1 MIESRFT
8 FVLSNLNL
16 IILNFQYVCMS
27 KCFYI
32 FLSFSLIIF
41 KENLHAQSDSLPTEK
56 LLEEFIITGN
66 YKPTGI
72 DKSVVLTRNI
82 NIEKLQSLGVQNV
95 GDALKFQTNMRLQQD
110 NILGTAVSMQGMSG
124 ENVKILIDGVPQT
137 GRQNGN
143 IDLSQLNL
151 ANVERIEIVEG
162 PLSVQYG
169 TNALAGTINIITK
182 KKTAKPIEGQLNTYY
197 ENIGHANING
207 SFGLRNDNHS
217 ILMSGGRNFFKGWS
231 DVDTSRYMQWKPKIQ
246 YFGDVRYG
254 FTDEKTQISL
264 SGSYFDEYILNR
276 GRPIR
281 PYNENAFDDTY
292 KTQRYNTAFNW
303 SQSLS
308 KSWDANVILSYN
320 HYQRTKNSYY
330 RNLVSLTQTLTEND
344 GDQDTTQFN
353 LYTSRGT
360 ISKSDGKTLNY
371 ELGFDG
377 NLEVGNGLRLKENK
391 QQIGDYA
398 VFASAEWKITEG
410 VTLRPGLR
418 AAYNTS
424 YNAPLI
430 PSLHARWQLN
440 EDWTLRASY
449 GRGFRAPSLKELYFY
464 FVDINHNVRGNE
476 NLLAEK
482 SHNINVSTTFK
493 KVVGNTI
500 YKAEASAFNNVI
512 ENQITLAVLK
522 GGDNA
527 YGYINIGNLK
537 TQGGQVYGEIVLNRL
552 NIGAGASV
560 TKSVNIFEN
569 QNFEATT
576 FELRSNA
583 TYTMPKLG
591 LDFSV
596 WFKHNG
602 RQNGFALN
610 EEGKIMP
617 TYISAFS
624 MADASFGKKL
634 FNNKIAISTG
644 IKNLFNVK
652 NIDSQL
658 VSGVHGSGNGY
669 SPVATGKIIFIKCTF
684 NL

>member
-1 MIESRFT
+1 
-8 FVLSNLNL
+8 
-16 IILNFQYVCMS
+16 MS

-32 FLSFSLIIF
+32 FLSFSLVFF
-41 KENLHAQSDSLPTEK
+41 KENIHAQNDSMPTVK
-56 LLEEFIITGN
+56 LLDEVIITGN
-66 YKPTGI
+66 YTPTGTG
-72 DKSVVLTRNI
+72 KSVILTRNI
-82 NIEKLQSLGVQNV
+82 DIEKLQSLGVQNV

-110 NILGTAVSMQGMSG
+110 NILGTALSMQGLSG

-182 KKTAKPIEGQLNTYY
+182 KKPSKPFAAQINTYT
-197 ENIGHANING
+197 ESVGHINLNG
-207 SFGLRNDNHS
+207 NFGLKYDAHS
-217 ILMSGGRNFFKGWS
+217 LLVSGGRNFFDGWS
-231 DVDTSRYMQWKPKIQ
+231 DVDTSRFKQWKPKIQ

-254 FTDEKTQISL
+254 FTLDKTQIGL

-276 GRPIR
+276 GRPIQ
-281 PYNENAFDDTY
+281 PDNEKAFDDTY

-303 SQSLS
+303 TQSFDNQWNTNL
-308 KSWDANVILSYN
+308 ILAYN
-320 HYQRTKNSYY
+320 KYARTKNSYY
-330 RNLVSLTQTLTEND
+330 RDLVNVSQILTENS
-344 GDQDTTQFN
+344 GDQDTTTFN
-353 LYTSRGT
+353 LFTARAT
-360 ISKSDGKTLNY
+360 ASKIQSKKLSY

-377 NLEVGNGLRLKENK
+377 NLEVGQGLRLKDNK
-391 QQIGDYA
+391 KEIGDYA
-398 VFASAEWKITEG
+398 LFASAEWKITEG
-410 VTLRPGLR
+410 VTLRPGIR
-418 AAYNTS
+418 VAYNTT
-424 YNAPLI
+424 YNAPVI

-464 FVDINHNVRGNE
+464 FVDINHNIRGNE
-476 NLLAEK
+476 NLVAEK
-482 SHNINVSTTFK
+482 SHNINVSTSFK
-493 KVVGNTI
+493 KAVGNTI
-500 YKAEASAFNNVI
+500 YKADLSLFNNII
-512 ENQITLAVLK
+512 ENQITLAILR

-537 TQGGQVYGEIVLNRL
+537 TQGGQAYGEIVLNQL
-552 NIGAGASV
+552 NIGAGASF
-560 TKSVNIFEN
+560 THSMNTFEN

-583 TYTMPKLG
+583 TYTISKLG
-591 LDFSV
+591 LDFNL
-596 WFKHNG
+596 WYKYNG
-602 RQNGFALN
+602 RQSGFVLN

-617 TYISAFS
+617 TYLSAFS
-624 MADASFGKKL
+624 MADASFGKKI
-634 FNNKIAISTG
+634 FNNKLAISTG

-658 VSGVHGSGNGY
+658 VSGGHGSGNGY

>member
-1 MIESRFT
+1 
-8 FVLSNLNL
+8 
-16 IILNFQYVCMS
+16 MS

-32 FLSFSLIIF
+32 FLSFSLLVF
-41 KENLHAQSDSLPTEK
+41 KENIHAQSDSLPAAK
-56 LLEEFIITGN
+56 LLEEVIVTGN

-72 DKSVVLTRNI
+72 DKSVILTRNI

-110 NILGTAVSMQGMSG
+110 NILGTALSMQGMSG

-182 KKTAKPIEGQLNTYY
+182 KKTVKPIEAQLNTYY

-207 SFGLRNDNHS
+207 SFGLKDETHS

-231 DVDTSRYMQWKPKIQ
+231 DVDTSRFMQWKPKIQ

-254 FTDEKTQISL
+254 FTKDKTQIGL

-276 GRPIR
+276 GRPIQ
-281 PYNENAFDDTY
+281 PYFENAFDDTY
-292 KTQRYNTAFNW
+292 KTQRFNTAFNW
-303 SQSLS
+303 AQSFNNQWNTNL
-308 KSWDANVILSYN
+308 ILSYN
-320 HYQRTKNSYY
+320 KYNRTKNSYY
-330 RNLVSLTQTLTEND
+330 RDLVKLSQVMTENA

-353 LYTSRGT
+353 LYTARGT
-360 ISKSDGKTLNY
+360 VLKVQSPNLSY

-377 NLEVGNGLRLKENK
+377 NLEVGQGLRLKESQ

-398 VFASAEWKITEG
+398 AFASAEWKITEG
-410 VTLRPGLR
+410 VTLRPGVR
-418 AAYNTS
+418 VAYNTT
-424 YNAPLI
+424 YNAPVI
-430 PSLHARWQLN
+430 PSLHARWQMN
-440 EDWTLRASY
+440 DAWTLRASY

-464 FVDINHNVRGNE
+464 FVDINHNIRGNE

-482 SHNINVSTTFK
+482 SHNINVSSTFK

-500 YKAEASAFNNVI
+500 YKADVSAFSNVI
-512 ENQITLAVLK
+512 ENQITLAILR

-537 TQGGQVYGEIVLNRL
+537 TQGGQVYGEIVLNNL

-560 TKSVNIFEN
+560 THSINLFEN
-569 QNFEATT
+569 NKFEATT

-591 LDFSV
+591 LDFNV

-617 TYISAFS
+617 TSISAFS
-624 MADASFGKKL
+624 MSDASLGKKM

-644 IKNLFNVK
+644 IKNIFNVK

-658 VSGVHGSGNGY
+658 VSGVHGNGNGY

>member
-1 MIESRFT
+1 
-8 FVLSNLNL
+8 
-16 IILNFQYVCMS
+16 MS

-32 FLSFSLIIF
+32 FLSFSLIVF
-41 KENLHAQSDSLPTEK
+41 KENIHAQSDSLPTAK
-56 LLEEFIITGN
+56 LLDEVIVTGN
-66 YKPTGI
+66 YKPMGI

-110 NILGTAVSMQGMSG
+110 NVLGTAVSMQGLSG

-182 KKTAKPIEGQLNTYY
+182 KKAVKPIDAQLNTYY
-197 ENIGHANING
+197 ENIGHANVNG

-231 DVDTSRYMQWKPKIQ
+231 DVDTSRFMQWKPKIQ

-254 FTDEKTQISL
+254 FTDEKTQIGL

-276 GRPIR
+276 GRPLQ
-281 PYNENAFDDTY
+281 PYLENAFDDTY
-292 KTQRYNTAFNW
+292 KTQRFNTAFNW
-303 SQSLS
+303 SQTLS
-308 KSWDANVILSYN
+308 KSWNTNVILSYN
-320 HYQRTKNSYY
+320 QYLRTKNSYY
-330 RNLVSLTQTLTEND
+330 RDLINLTQMLTENG

-353 LYTSRGT
+353 LYTSRAT
-360 ISKSDGKTLNY
+360 LSKTDGKILNY

-377 NLEVGNGLRLKENK
+377 NLEIGNGLRLKENK

-398 VFASAEWKITEG
+398 VFASAEWKIKENFT
-410 VTLRPGLR
+410 VRPGVR
-418 AAYNTS
+418 MAYNTS
-424 YNAPLI
+424 YNAPVI

-440 EDWTLRASY
+440 NDWTFRASY

-464 FVDINHNVRGNE
+464 FVDINHNIRGNE

-482 SHNINVSTTFK
+482 SHNVNVSTTFK
-493 KVVGNTI
+493 KSVGKTI
-500 YKAEASAFNNVI
+500 YKVEASAFNNVI
-512 ENQITLAVLK
+512 ENQITIATLK

-537 TQGGQVYGEIVLNRL
+537 TQGGQLYGEIVLNRL

-560 TKSVNIFEN
+560 IHSVNVFEN

-583 TYTMPKLG
+583 NYTIPKLG
-591 LDFSV
+591 MDFNV

-602 RQNGFALN
+602 RQNGFVLN

-644 IKNLFNVK
+644 IKNIFNVK

-658 VSGVHGSGNGY
+658 VSGGHGSGDGY

>member
-1 MIESRFT
+1 MR
-8 FVLSNLNL
+8 
-16 IILNFQYVCMS
+16 
-27 KCFYI
+27 KCFFI
-32 FLSFSLIIF
+32 FFLFSLIVF
-41 KENLHAQSDSLPTEK
+41 KENLKAQSDSLPTAK
-56 LLEEFIITGN
+56 LLDEIIVTGN

-82 NIEKLQSLGVQNV
+82 NIEKLQLLGVQNV

-182 KKTAKPIEGQLNTYY
+182 KKTIKSIDAQLNTYY

-207 SFGLRNDNHS
+207 SFGLKNETHS
-217 ILMSGGRNFFKGWS
+217 LLVSGGRNFFKGWS
-231 DVDTSRYMQWKPKIQ
+231 DVDTSRFMQWKPKIQ

-254 FTDEKTQISL
+254 FTTQKAQLGL
-264 SGSYFDEYILNR
+264 SGTYFDEYILNR
-276 GRPIR
+276 GRPIK
-281 PYNENAFDDTY
+281 PYLENAFDDTY
-292 KTQRYNTAFNW
+292 KTQRYNVAFNW
-303 SQSLS
+303 AQSFENQ
-308 KSWDANVILSYN
+308 WNTNFILSYN
-320 HYQRTKNSYY
+320 KYSRIKNSYY
-330 RNLVSLTQTLTEND
+330 RDLVKLSQVMTENA
-344 GDQDTTQFN
+344 GEQDTTNFN
-353 LYTSRGT
+353 LFTSRAT
-360 ISKSDGKTLNY
+360 VSKIENKQLSY

-377 NLEVGNGLRLKENK
+377 NLEVGQGLRLKESK

-398 VFASAEWKITEG
+398 AFASAEWKITEG
-410 VTLRPGLR
+410 VTLRPGVR
-418 AAYNTS
+418 VAYNTT
-424 YNAPLI
+424 YNAPVI
-430 PSLHARWQLN
+430 PSLHVRWQLN
-440 EDWTLRASY
+440 DAWTMRASY

-500 YKAEASAFNNVI
+500 YKADASAFSNTI
-512 ENQITLAVLK
+512 DNQITLAILR

-527 YGYINIGNLK
+527 YQYINIGNLK
-537 TQGGQVYGEIVLNRL
+537 TQGGQLYGEIVLKNL

-560 TKSVNIFEN
+560 THSTNVFEN

-583 TYTMPKLG
+583 TYSIPKLG
-591 LDFSV
+591 VDFSL
-596 WFKHNG
+596 WYKYNG
-602 RQNGFALN
+602 RQSGFALN

-624 MADASFGKKL
+624 MADASLGKKI
-634 FNNKIAISTG
+634 FNNKIIFSTG
-644 IKNLFNVK
+644 IKNMFNVK

-658 VSGVHGSGNGY
+658 VSGVHGNGNGY